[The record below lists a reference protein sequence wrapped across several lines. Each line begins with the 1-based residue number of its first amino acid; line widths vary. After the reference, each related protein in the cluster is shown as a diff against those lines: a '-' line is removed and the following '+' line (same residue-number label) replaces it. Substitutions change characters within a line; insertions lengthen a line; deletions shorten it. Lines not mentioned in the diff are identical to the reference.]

1 MPYDD
6 YIKTPIWKS
15 LHNLAAATVKD
26 TLSMAGKTF
35 PCHVVEV
42 VSSGIVIVNLDLVS
56 APFTIPQL
64 KIPILGSQYLRYPIN
79 QGDKGLAI
87 AADAYLGSQSSLGGG
102 TPLIGLQPMNLAAL
116 SFLWL
121 GSADWS
127 PPDDSQA
134 VVLYGPNGVV
144 TRDTESSA
152 VSSVGVGTVN
162 HDAPV
167 VQTTGN
173 VVSGTGA
180 TGMFTTF
187 TGQTVTVQ
195 DGIITNIY

>member
-1 MPYDD
+1 MDAYF
-6 YIKTPIWKS
+6 KTPLWK
-15 LHNLAAATVKD
+15 NINQTADAATRDALAYSGRV
-26 TLSMAGKTF
+26 L
-35 PCHVVEV
+35 PCSVVEV
-42 VSSGIVIVNLDLVS
+42 ISSGIVKVNFDVNGK
-56 APFTIPQL
+56 PFTLPQ
-64 KIPILGSQYLRYPIN
+64 ITMPILGSQYIRYPIQTN
-79 QGDKGLAI
+79 DKGLAV
-87 AADAYLGSQSSLGGG
+87 AADAFLGGQSG
-102 TPLIGLQPMNLAAL
+102 LGANNPLVWLQPPNLAAL

-121 GSADWS
+121 GNTQWS
-127 PPDDSQA
+127 EPDDSQA

-144 TRDTESSA
+144 SRDTESSA
-152 VSSVGVGTVN
+152 VSAVGVGTVE

-167 VQTTGN
+167 VQTSGN